1 MSFGD
6 AVFIMFLLSVLA
18 YIIWLEVR
26 MCRVERHLQDH
37 CDKINVLMIEFLK
50 RNKRKIK
57 VEGIN
62 LDEIFK

>member
-6 AVFIMFLLSVLA
+6 TIFIAFLISVLI
-18 YIIWLEVR
+18 YIIWLEIR
-26 MCRVERHLQDH
+26 ISRVEKHLQDH
-37 CDKINVLMIEFLK
+37 CDKINILMIEFLK
-50 RNKRKIK
+50 RNKKKIK

>member
-6 AVFIMFLLSVLA
+6 TVFIIFLFSVLA

-26 MCRVERHLQDH
+26 ISKVERHLQDH
-37 CDKINVLMIEFLK
+37 CDKISILLIDFLK
-50 RNKRKIK
+50 RNNKKIK

>member
-1 MSFGD
+1 MSFSD
-6 AVFIMFLLSVLA
+6 TVFIIILFSVLL

-26 MCRVERHLQDH
+26 ISKLERHLQDH
-37 CDKINVLMIEFLK
+37 CDKINVLLIEFLK
-50 RNKRKIK
+50 RNKKKIK

>member
-6 AVFIMFLLSVLA
+6 TVFIMFLLSVLA

-26 MCRVERHLQDH
+26 ISRVERHLQDH

-50 RNKRKIK
+50 RNKKKIK